1 MLCTK
6 KTIWWYAFFVPLVL
20 SITTVDNEGR
30 AMEIHVLFPQEVLGW
45 KASGAER
52 TYKGEAIFDYIDGGG
67 EVYLTYGFQ
76 EVTVRNY
83 QKEGEPEIIAELYD
97 MGNSEDA
104 FGIFSFEREGGT
116 VGIGQGS
123 EYESGLLRFWK
134 GRFFITVTSERETP
148 SARQAI
154 MSLGRSI
161 SDGIKG
167 EGKRPELLS
176 SLPKEGIIGEQVR
189 FFHKDFNLNYHYFVA
204 EKNILLLGKDTNA
217 LLAPYRMLDSRLYLL
232 LVSYKDN
239 LKADEAYRSF
249 VTAYIPEAEEIA
261 ALQTENGR
269 WTAVRK
275 WKNRVLVV
283 FDAPSLESSLE
294 IIEHS
299 VAMMEKEE

>member
-1 MLCTK
+1 MR
-6 KTIWWYAFFVPLVL
+6 KTLRWYTLFFPLLL
-20 SITTVDNEGR
+20 SIIAAGNEGR
-30 AMEIHVLFPQEVLGW
+30 AMENHVLFPQEMLGW
-45 KASGAER
+45 KAIGTER

-67 EVYLTYGFQ
+67 EVYLTYGFK

-116 VGIGQGS
+116 VGIGQDS

-154 MSLGRSI
+154 MTLGRAI
-161 SDGIKG
+161 SDRIKE
-167 EGKRPELLS
+167 EGKRSELLS
-176 SLPKEGIIGEQVR
+176 FLPGEGIVSEQVR

-204 EKNILLLGKDTNA
+204 ENNILLLDKDTTA
-217 LLAPYRMLDSRLYLL
+217 LLAPYSIQGSRSYLL
-232 LVSYKDN
+232 IISYEDN
-239 LKADEAYRSF
+239 LKADKAYRTF
-249 VTAYIPEAEEIA
+249 IAAYMPEAKKIPV
-261 ALQTENGR
+261 LQTENGR
-269 WTAVRK
+269 WTAARK

-283 FDAPSLESSLE
+283 FDAPSRDSCTE
-294 IIEHS
+294 IIQDS
-299 VAMMEKEE
+299 LGLMEKNK